1 MHWKILPHSILLW
14 LWLLCWKWSP
24 ERHWPGPKNLNQK
37 WVLWG
42 PIFPLTWLPC
52 VWSCLVLMKNN
63 QKYQAACSRR
73 IQSANDQF
81 GKTHFFDTLY
91 NLPHEQTLRNV
102 YNTNQP
108 FLHLLWPWMP
118 GKPDAPFHLIGK
130 LTHRR
135 LWKDSE
141 IVVTTH

>member
-1 MHWKILPHSILLW
+1 MGAVGPYFLIDMTSVRLILL
-14 LWLLCWKWSP
+14 
-24 ERHWPGPKNLNQK
+24 GLN
-37 WVLWG
+37 
-42 PIFPLTWLPC
+42 
-52 VWSCLVLMKNN
+52 LMKNN
-63 QKYQAACSRR
+63 QKYQAAWSRR
-73 IQSANDQF
+73 IQSANAQF

-91 NLPHEQTLRNV
+91 NLPQEQTMRNV

-118 GKPDAPFHLIGK
+118 GKPDAPFHLIEK
-130 LTHRR
+130 LTHRL